1 MTHLVR
7 LTDPAG
13 ASAFVCYAYP
23 GVTQDR
29 AAATRFVSAHVAAR
43 AARDQI
49 HGCADA
55 FWRSERESA
64 ALTRAAR
71 KGWTATVE
79 QETTT

>member
-7 LTDPAG
+7 LADPAG
-13 ASAFVCYAYP
+13 ATAFVCYVYP
-23 GVTQDR
+23 GVTKDR
-29 AAATRFVSAHVAAR
+29 DAATRFASALVAAR
-43 AARDQI
+43 VARDQI

-55 FWRSERESA
+55 FWPSERESA

>member
-7 LTDPAG
+7 LTDPSG

-23 GVTQDR
+23 GVTQDH
-29 AAATRFVSAHVAAR
+29 AAATRFTSAHVAAR
-43 AARDQI
+43 AARNRI

-55 FWRSERESA
+55 FWPSERESA
-64 ALTRAAR
+64 ARTRAAR

-79 QETTT
+79 PETAT

>member
-1 MTHLVR
+1 MAHLVR

-13 ASAFVCYAYP
+13 VSTFVCYTYP

-29 AAATRFVSAHVAAR
+29 AAATRFVSAHVATL

-55 FWRSERESA
+55 FWPSERESA

-71 KGWTATVE
+71 KGWTAAVE
-79 QETTT
+79 QDA